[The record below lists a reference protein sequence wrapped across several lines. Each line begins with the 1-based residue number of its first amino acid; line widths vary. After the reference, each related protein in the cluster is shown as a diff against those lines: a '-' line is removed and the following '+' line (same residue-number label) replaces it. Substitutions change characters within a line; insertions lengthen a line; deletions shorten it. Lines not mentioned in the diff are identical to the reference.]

1 MSDYSS
7 AIQLVE
13 AMIISG
19 SGTLNIAC
27 TNADAICANC
37 TSLMV
42 DTCMLNAKGANYGI
56 VGEDGKNETT
66 A

>member
-19 SGTLNIAC
+19 SSTLDIAC

-37 TSLMV
+37 NSLIV
-42 DTCMLNAKGANYGI
+42 DTCMLNAKAANYGI
-56 VGEDGKNETT
+56 VGKGGKSETT

>member
-1 MSDYSS
+1 
-7 AIQLVE
+7 
-13 AMIISG
+13 MIISG
-19 SGTLNIAC
+19 SGTLDVTC

>member
-1 MSDYSS
+1 VSDYSS
-7 AIQLVE
+7 AIQFFE

-19 SGTLNIAC
+19 SGTLDVTF

-56 VGEDGKNETT
+56 VGEGGKSETT